1 MLNPALKTHR
11 KKKHWKTFTAHA
23 KAAGIG
29 RRSFEGMGGMV
40 AVDAAEIPGVTVEIA
55 PGSLILPAAKDTMPL
70 SDLLNDCP
78 IRIHD
83 RTGSFLLPSVLG
95 GFRVPP
101 TVFEPFVLQYSIVCL
116 VFVWTSRQQSA
127 SCGRTLYLPCG
138 TSPFPLTADLDSA

>member
-1 MLNPALKTHR
+1 MKTILWATLTANGNYAQSGPENPPKKEALED
-11 KKKHWKTFTAHA
+11 FTAHA

-29 RRSFEGMGGMV
+29 RRSFEGMRGMV

-83 RTGSFLLPSVLG
+83 RTGSFLLPSVFG
-95 GFRVPP
+95 GFR
-101 TVFEPFVLQYSIVCL
+101 I
-116 VFVWTSRQQSA
+116 RQQFSNRL
-127 SCGRTLYLPCG
+127 SCNIQLY
-138 TSPFPLTADLDSA
+138 A